1 MCFFIMLLYNNLRLL
16 DKIFFFFS
24 YFPGEF
30 SAFIVILFSTS
41 FPDPRLLKFV
51 RGRST
56 NLALSTRG
64 IEALKAV
71 GVLDYVST
79 YICVCISP

>member
-1 MCFFIMLLYNNLRLL
+1 MLLLYNKFRLI
-16 DKIFFFFS
+16 DKIFFFFG

-64 IEALKAV
+64 IEALKTI

-79 YICVCISP
+79 YIWVCISP

>member
-1 MCFFIMLLYNNLRLL
+1 MLMFLYNNLDLL
-16 DKIFFFFS
+16 NKIFFFV

-30 SAFIVILFSTS
+30 SAFIVILFSIS

-79 YICVCISP
+79 CICVCISP

>member
-1 MCFFIMLLYNNLRLL
+1 MMLLYNNFRLL
-16 DKIFFFFS
+16 DKIFFFFG
-24 YFPGEF
+24 YFLGEF
-30 SAFIVILFSTS
+30 SAFIVILFSIS

-79 YICVCISP
+79 YISVCISPC

>member
-1 MCFFIMLLYNNLRLL
+1 MLLLYNKFRLI
-16 DKIFFFFS
+16 DKIFFLFG

>member
-1 MCFFIMLLYNNLRLL
+1 MNSVLYCY
-16 DKIFFFFS
+16 FFS
-24 YFPGEF
+24 
-30 SAFIVILFSTS
+30 IS

-64 IEALKAV
+64 IEALKAT
-71 GVLDYVST
+71 GVLDYVIT
-79 YICVCISP
+79 CICVCISP

>member
-1 MCFFIMLLYNNLRLL
+1 MMLLYNNLRLL
-16 DKIFFFFS
+16 DKIFFFFGC
-24 YFPGEF
+24 FPGEF
-30 SAFIVILFSTS
+30 SAFIVILFSIF
-41 FPDPRLLKFV
+41 FPDPRSLKFV

-64 IEALKAV
+64 IEALKAI

-79 YICVCISP
+79 YIWVCISP

>member
-1 MCFFIMLLYNNLRLL
+1 MLMFLYNNLDLL
-16 DKIFFFFS
+16 KKIFFFFG

-30 SAFIVILFSTS
+30 STSIVILFSIF

-79 YICVCISP
+79 CICVCISP

>member
-1 MCFFIMLLYNNLRLL
+1 MLLYNDLDLL
-16 DKIFFFFS
+16 NKIFLFFGNFL
-24 YFPGEF
+24 GEF
-30 SAFIVILFSTS
+30 SAFIVILFSIS

-71 GVLDYVST
+71 GVLDYVSSCV
-79 YICVCISP
+79 CVCISP

>member
-1 MCFFIMLLYNNLRLL
+1 MLLLYNKFRLI
-16 DKIFFFFS
+16 DKIFFFFG
-24 YFPGEF
+24 YFPVEF

-64 IEALKAV
+64 IEALKAI

-79 YICVCISP
+79 YIWVCISP

>member
-1 MCFFIMLLYNNLRLL
+1 MLLLYNKFRLI
-16 DKIFFFFS
+16 DKIFFFFG
-24 YFPGEF
+24 YFLGEF

-64 IEALKAV
+64 IEALKAI

-79 YICVCISP
+79 YIWVCISP